1 MTKYW
6 KSLDGNS
13 IKNKEEKDKPKS
25 PTNRRDFLK
34 TFGFGLAST
43 FVLTRCENA
52 AHKAIPFLI
61 KPEEVTPSMANYY
74 ASSFFD
80 GDKFNSILV
89 KVLDGRPIKIE
100 GNDLSSISRG
110 ATNSITQASI
120 LSLYDDT
127 RYRKPKI
134 NSKDSDWGTV
144 DHEII
149 NHLKKIKA
157 DKGKIAIVSNSII
170 SPSTKNVIADFIKE
184 YPTAEHIT
192 YDSI

>member
-13 IKNKEEKDKPKS
+13 INNKEEKDNSKS
-25 PTNRRDFLK
+25 SSNRRDFLK

-89 KVLDGRPIKIE
+89 KVLMEDPSRLKETTYPASHRERPI
-100 GNDLSSISRG
+100 
-110 ATNSITQASI
+110 ASH
-120 LSLYDDT
+120 
-127 RYRKPKI
+127 KPQ
-134 NSKDSDWGTV
+134 
-144 DHEII
+144 
-149 NHLKKIKA
+149 
-157 DKGKIAIVSNSII
+157 
-170 SPSTKNVIADFIKE
+170 
-184 YPTAEHIT
+184 Y
-192 YDSI
+192 